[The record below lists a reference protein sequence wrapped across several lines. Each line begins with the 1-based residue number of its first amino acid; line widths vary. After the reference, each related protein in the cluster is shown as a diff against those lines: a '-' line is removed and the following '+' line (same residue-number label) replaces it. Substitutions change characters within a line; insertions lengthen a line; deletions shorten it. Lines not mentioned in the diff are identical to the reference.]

1 MICYLYLHLEILLI
15 YAIINIEENVMKNK
29 KLLNLQIDN
38 MYIFVKVVFKDGL
51 VPQTRE
57 KFIASL
63 STETTDGS
71 LCMAYDFGDRE
82 KDETAMIFFYPQ
94 ECAVPPKYH
103 KHLKDKY
110 NAPWGIEFLN
120 NDYLRVSSAT
130 SINIKFQKQ
139 LLEKVQVLQRVAKQ
153 KCDIEVE
160 LNKAFYSMEEAKEK
174 NTELLQQV
182 MEYELDLIQLSNY
195 VKKRIKTLS
204 ESTSGGGNQAETER

>member
-1 MICYLYLHLEILLI
+1 
-15 YAIINIEENVMKNK
+15 MKNK

-38 MYIFVKVVFKDGL
+38 MYTFVKAVFKDGL
-51 VPQTRE
+51 SPRTRE
-57 KFIASL
+57 EFVASL

-120 NDYLRVSSAT
+120 NDYLRMSSAT
-130 SINIKFQKQ
+130 SNIIEFQNK
-139 LLEKVQVLQRVAKQ
+139 LLERVQQSQSEVKQRYDLDAKV
-153 KCDIEVE
+153 
-160 LNKAFYSMEEAKEK
+160 NKALYPEADAIQK
-174 NTELLQQV
+174 NFELLV
-182 MEYELDLIQLSNY
+182 ICGAYESDLNELSDF
-195 VKKRIKTLS
+195 VKKRIETLS
-204 ESTSGGGNQAETER
+204 VSSSSGGGNQAEFDR